1 MTKPVD
7 LPGRRS
13 SDLEFEE
20 VIRPHL
26 DGIYGR
32 AYALTGS
39 VQDAEDLT
47 QEVCI
52 RASSRLGEVARHE
65 NPRAWL
71 MHVLYRLF
79 VDLVRNR
86 RRSPIKLMAPE
97 DAQASVDAAT
107 STEAGPE
114 QQADAS
120 TFLRRLHLAWQRLTG
135 EEQLLLALHGV
146 EGLSLAEIQAITGLP
161 VGTIKSRL
169 HRSRIRLGKL
179 ITTADLT
186 HRAESTAAS
195 NWGETSNAL

>member
-1 MTKPVD
+1 MTKPVNSS
-7 LPGRRS
+7 LRRS
-13 SDLEFEE
+13 AELEFEQL
-20 VIRPHL
+20 IRPHL

-32 AYALTGS
+32 AYALTGN

-52 RASSRLGEVARHE
+52 RASSRLDELAQHE

-79 VDLVRNR
+79 VDLVRSR

-97 DAQASVDAAT
+97 NAQASVDAAV
-107 STEAGPE
+107 STEPGPE

-120 TFLRRLHLAWQRLTG
+120 TFLKRLHLAWERLTSD
-135 EEQLLLALHGV
+135 EQLLLALHSV
-146 EGLSLAEIQAITGLP
+146 EGLSLAEIQDITGLP

-179 ITTADLT
+179 IATADLT

-195 NWGETSNAL
+195 RWGETSNAL